1 MATSLLLACCV
12 AGRRFLVSNLVPRP
26 KIRDAACNRSTQLR
40 EPLALSLSSD
50 GITFD
55 AAVAVVNTTE
65 PKRYCGSAKSFG
77 PSYPQARAVVGE
89 GEALD
94 GLWIVYSVN
103 KEDIGV
109 TRVPFQALPKVYR
122 A

>member
-1 MATSLLLACCV
+1 M
-12 AGRRFLVSNLVPRP
+12 
-26 KIRDAACNRSTQLR
+26 ACNRSTQLR
-40 EPLALSLSSD
+40 EPLTLSLTSD

-55 AAVAVVNTTE
+55 TCVAVVNTTA

-77 PSYPQARAVVGE
+77 PSYPQARAVVGA

-109 TRVPFQALPKVYR
+109 TRVPFQSLPKAHR
-122 A
+122 T